1 MSAALLLEV
10 LTMDSERYV
19 ASSEVIETIVV
30 DVLAISRFVG
40 CGDATAHRSL
50 ERHFI
55 PRTTLK

>member
-40 CGDATAHRSL
+40 CGDAPPTEVWSAILFR
-50 ERHFI
+50 ER
-55 PRTTLK
+55 R